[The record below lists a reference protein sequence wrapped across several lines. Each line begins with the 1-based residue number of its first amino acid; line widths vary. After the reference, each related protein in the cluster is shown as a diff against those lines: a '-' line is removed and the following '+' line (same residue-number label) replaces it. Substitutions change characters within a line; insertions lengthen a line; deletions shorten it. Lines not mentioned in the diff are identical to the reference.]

1 MQYNV
6 VKVESGSAI
15 FHVTGTDN
23 VKLNKLRRILL
34 SRIETL
40 AIDSI
45 YIESNTSVFPDEFL
59 AVRLGL
65 VPIRLI
71 DATVT
76 EVPEMTFTLNV
87 LCENKLCI
95 VTTDKLVPSEEAAVT
110 WMGDIELLKL
120 NRGQEINISCIAK
133 VGNGQMNAKWNPVTR
148 FYYSEVTA
156 TRQTRS
162 GPVVENNGYNC
173 TLTVKIPH
181 DPELIFKEAVEI
193 FNEEEVE

>member
-6 VKVESGSAI
+6 VKVESGSAT

-34 SRIETL
+34 SRIDTM

-45 YIESNTSVFPDEFL
+45 YIESNTSVFPDELL
-59 AVRLGL
+59 AHRLGL
-65 VPIRLI
+65 VPIQII
-71 DATVT
+71 DKPLSELT
-76 EVPEMTFTLNV
+76 EFTFTLDV
-87 LCENKLCI
+87 KCEDTMCI
-95 VTTDKLVPSEEAAVT
+95 ITTDDLRPSEEAAVR

-120 NRGQEINISCIAK
+120 NKDQEIHISCVAK

-148 FYYSEVTA
+148 FYFSAEK
-156 TRQTRS
+156 
-162 GPVVENNGYNC
+162 NGYNC

-181 DPELIFKEAVEI
+181 DPELIFEEAVTI
-193 FNEEEVE
+193 FNEEEFE